1 MEPNPP
7 KIVCFMC
14 NWAFCEEEMHVP
26 YNVNIVR
33 VMCVGR
39 MDPTL
44 VLETFANGADGV
56 MLVGCKTP
64 DCHFVD
70 GNLHAERAVKMLK
83 KLLVLAGLGAERV
96 KLLLVSPMEDKGF
109 GYYAKEFSEEI
120 WNRGGSPL
128 KKEELASTIKANIDA
143 AKNAASA
150 FRLRVLLG
158 REEELTEFMNAYG
171 EKISEEEFDALLDEI
186 VEAEF
191 IRYKIYHLTKA
202 KPRSVKELAETMGI
216 KPSAV
221 LRHITNMRRKGMIAL
236 ERVEGFTPL
245 YKALEVQ

>member
-1 MEPNPP
+1 MEMESSNPP

-14 NWAFCEEEMHVP
+14 NWTFCEEEMRVP
-26 YNVNIVR
+26 YNVNIIR

-39 MDPTL
+39 MDPAL
-44 VLETFANGADGV
+44 VLETYANGAEGV
-56 MLVGCKTP
+56 LLVGCKPP

-83 KLLVLAGLGAERV
+83 KLLALAGLEPERL
-96 KLLLVSPMEDKGF
+96 KLLLVSPLEDRNF
-109 GYYAKEFSEEI
+109 SHYAKEFSEEI
-120 WNRGGSPL
+120 WKLGNSPL
-128 KKEELASTIKANIDA
+128 SREERAVNLAA
-143 AKNAASA
+143 AKEAASA

-171 EKISEEEFDALLDEI
+171 EKISEEEFDALLDDI
-186 VEAEF
+186 VRAEF
-191 IRYKIYHLTKA
+191 IRYKIHCLART
-202 KPRSVKELAETMGI
+202 KPRSVKELAQILGI

-236 ERVEGFTPL
+236 DHVEGYTPL
-245 YKALEVQ
+245 YKALEVR

>member
-1 MEPNPP
+1 MESSNPP

-14 NWAFCEEEMHVP
+14 NWTFCEEEMRVP
-26 YNVNIVR
+26 YNVNLIR

-39 MDPTL
+39 MDPAL
-44 VLETFANGADGV
+44 VLETFANGVEGV
-56 MLVGCKTP
+56 LLVGCKPP

-83 KLLVLAGLGAERV
+83 KLLALTGLEPERL
-96 KLLLVSPMEDKGF
+96 KLLLVSPLEDKNF
-109 GYYAKEFSEEI
+109 SYHAREFSEEV
-120 WNRGGSPL
+120 WKLGNSPL
-128 KKEELASTIKANIDA
+128 SKEEIMANLIV
-143 AKNAASA
+143 AKEAASA

-171 EKISEEEFDALLDEI
+171 EKIEEEEFDALLDD
-186 VEAEF
+186 VVRAEF
-191 IRYKIYHLTKA
+191 IRYKIHYLTRI
-202 KPRSVKELAETMGI
+202 KPRSVKELAQILGI

-236 ERVEGFTPL
+236 DHVEGYTPL
-245 YKALEVQ
+245 YKALEVR